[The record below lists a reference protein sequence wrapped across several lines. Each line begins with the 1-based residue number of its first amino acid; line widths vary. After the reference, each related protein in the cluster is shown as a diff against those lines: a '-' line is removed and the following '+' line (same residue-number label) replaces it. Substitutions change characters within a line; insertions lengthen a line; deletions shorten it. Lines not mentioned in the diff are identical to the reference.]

1 MKQSEN
7 RLINLIDKKLIGEGS
22 TFISSGVD
30 RILEGLSDIQSPPN
44 LPVRVTQAKWMVTE
58 NPPRLIREFEFNNFS
73 HLKYFLDSL
82 LEYQEDTHHHATIF
96 IESRVIQ
103 VETYT
108 HDVEMVTEL
117 DIDLAKFCDEVY
129 DDILHINKI
138 SGDEYA
144 FNE

>member
-7 RLINLIDKKLIGEGS
+7 RLINLIDKGLIGEGS
-22 TFISSGVD
+22 SFTSSGVD
-30 RILEGLSDIQSPPN
+30 RILEGLSNMSSPPS
-44 LPVRVTQAKWMVTE
+44 LPVKVTQAEWSVTE
-58 NPPRLIREFEFNNFS
+58 NPSRLIREFEFNNFS

-82 LEYQEDTHHHATIF
+82 LSYQEDTHHHAAIF

-108 HDVEMVTEL
+108 HGIEMVTEL

-129 DDILHINKI
+129 DDILHINRI
-138 SGDEYA
+138 SGEEYA